1 MKKLAFIAVFAAGFA
16 VTACSGAEEA
26 APVAQETTTAPAAV
40 AVMAADG
47 QAPAGTFEITSADG
61 EVMTQ
66 TVNAD
71 GTYSNTDAEGT
82 VTTGTWTLDQ
92 PDNWCSKLD
101 TEEAVNCFTET
112 VGPDGTW
119 SSVNVND
126 PEDSS
131 TIVRMS

>member
-16 VTACSGAEEA
+16 VSACSQAEEA
-26 APVAQETTTAPAAV
+26 APVAEETTAAPEVV

-47 QAPAGTFEITSADG
+47 QAPVGTFEITSADG

-71 GTYSNTDAEGT
+71 GTYSNIDAEGT
-82 VTTGTWTLDQ
+82 VTTGTWMLDR

-101 TEEAVNCFTET
+101 GEETTNCFTET
-112 VGPDGTW
+112 VSPDGVW

-126 PEDSS
+126 PEDTS
-131 TIVRMS
+131 TITRKS